1 MKIPELV
8 LMAALLSSCTNNP
21 IPPVT
26 LQEVKVSDIATPPT
40 TFSME
45 PPERMKEIPVGSTNS
60 QALDIITDNNAEARK
75 TENKVII
82 LQEKMKQLFSDIYK

>member
-1 MKIPELV
+1 MRIPELV

-40 TFSME
+40 DFSME
-45 PPERMKEIPVGSTNS
+45 PPAKRKEIPIGATNS
-60 QALDIITDNNAEARK
+60 EALDVITDNNAEDRK